1 MTIAHALSA
10 PAPSPRWLL
19 LGSLALNLFF
29 IGLTIALLVH
39 EPAALDRSV
48 SARIERLAATLP
60 APDADKLRTEF
71 NASRTGVEG
80 TRATYENARDNIRA
94 VLRRD
99 PFDPAAMS
107 DAMAKTRAA
116 RQDFD
121 LVLQGVVAK
130 AAGEMSSA
138 GRRKLA
144 DYSPPRGR

>member
-1 MTIAHALSA
+1 
-10 PAPSPRWLL
+10 
-19 LGSLALNLFF
+19 
-29 IGLTIALLVH
+29 
-39 EPAALDRSV
+39 
-48 SARIERLAATLP
+48 
-60 APDADKLRTEF
+60 
-71 NASRTGVEG
+71 
-80 TRATYENARDNIRA
+80 
-94 VLRRD
+94 
-99 PFDPAAMS
+99 MS